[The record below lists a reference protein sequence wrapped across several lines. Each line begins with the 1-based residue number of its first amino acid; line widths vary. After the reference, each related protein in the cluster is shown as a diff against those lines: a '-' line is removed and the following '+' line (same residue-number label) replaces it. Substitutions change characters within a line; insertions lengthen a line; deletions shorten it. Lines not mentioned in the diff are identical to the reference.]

1 MGRLDPQT
9 PSKIQSLPLL
19 QQLNFNRQ
27 MRPRLKYMPLL
38 CGIVSCVLNGLYE
51 LGRMPKLQLSITSHQ
66 LNIIG
71 PTAAVFALVGI
82 IFGILI
88 LKQHRRTAGYGLVV
102 SCISFLYG
110 IFMLPL

>member
-1 MGRLDPQT
+1 
-9 PSKIQSLPLL
+9 
-19 QQLNFNRQ
+19 
-27 MRPRLKYMPLL
+27 MPLL

-51 LGRMPKLQLSITSHQ
+51 LARLPKLPLSITSHQ

-71 PTAAVFALVGI
+71 PTAAAFALAGI
-82 IFGILI
+82 VLGVLI
-88 LKQHRRTAGYGLVV
+88 LKHHRRAATYGLVV